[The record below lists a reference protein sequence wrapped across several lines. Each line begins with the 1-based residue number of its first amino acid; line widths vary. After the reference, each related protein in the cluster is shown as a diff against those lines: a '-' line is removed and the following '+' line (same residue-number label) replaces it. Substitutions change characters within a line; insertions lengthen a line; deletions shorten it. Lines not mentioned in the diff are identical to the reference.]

1 MGRVTVQEHDHALVL
16 ELAHPP
22 VNSWSDDFVADLD
35 AALARIEG
43 GPHRAVIIASGGKH
57 FSAGG
62 DLDRFHRVTDLPSAA
77 DFLHDVCAVM
87 ERVAAL
93 PMPTIAAIKGAALG
107 GGLELALSCDVRVA
121 TATSRLG
128 LPETSLGVLPGASGT
143 QRLARLVG
151 PGRAKAM
158 MFSAEPVTGEE
169 AHRIGLV
176 ETLTQDDDPLPTAL
190 DLAHRIAANSPRA
203 VRNVKRSVDEG
214 LGLELGTAL
223 RLERDL
229 WLDLIPQGDL
239 HEGVAAFV
247 ERRTPQFP
255 DVTTTTDPTHHRRTP

>member
-1 MGRVTVQEHDHALVL
+1 MIVG
-16 ELAHPP
+16 
-22 VNSWSDDFVADLD
+22 
-35 AALARIEG
+35 
-43 GPHRAVIIASGGKH
+43 
-57 FSAGG
+57 
-62 DLDRFHRVTDLPSAA
+62 
-77 DFLHDVCAVM
+77 
-87 ERVAAL
+87 VAAL

-121 TATSRLG
+121 TAGARLG
-128 LPETSLGVLPGASGT
+128 LPETSLGVLAGASGT

-151 PGRAKAM
+151 PGQAKAM
-158 MFSAEPVTGEE
+158 MFSAEPVSGEE

-176 ETLTQDDDPLPTAL
+176 ETLTRDEDPLPSAL
-190 DLAHRIAANSPRA
+190 DLARRIAANSPRA

-239 HEGVAAFV
+239 HEGVAALQG
-247 ERRTPQFP
+247 RRTPEFP
-255 DVTTTTDPTHHRRTP
+255 DVTTTTHPTHHRRAP